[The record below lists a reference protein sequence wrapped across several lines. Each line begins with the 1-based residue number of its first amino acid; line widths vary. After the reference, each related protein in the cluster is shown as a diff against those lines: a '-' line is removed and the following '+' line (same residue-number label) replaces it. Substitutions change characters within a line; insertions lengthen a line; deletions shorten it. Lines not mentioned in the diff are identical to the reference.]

1 MLSRGQRLDTRD
13 WKIGNYVHQYGAH
26 QIYIP
31 EGVDKDGFDS
41 YHIDPKTLGW
51 STDHRDVNDTMIFT
65 DDLVVGQTSNSE
77 NSWIGIV
84 RLGEYYAGHS
94 LYHYGF
100 YIEWRSLYPEYR
112 PLLDWI
118 ATRSRKLEVIG
129 NIHDNRDR
137 VEKFDLLPMFGL
149 AQNVMKEIK

>member
-1 MLSRGQRLDTRD
+1 
-13 WKIGNYVHQYGAH
+13 
-26 QIYIP
+26 
-31 EGVDKDGFDS
+31 
-41 YHIDPKTLGW
+41 
-51 STDHRDVNDTMIFT
+51 MIFT